1 MDGSKTHTL
10 KDQFNNNVTGTVTVN
25 TPSVK
30 YFKVAGLTG
39 IYANPPSWWSV
50 YYIHDSSSN
59 PVFGQGIVNTYVVP
73 VSNISG
79 IGFKMNGANGEIYGG
94 SLGDTDIPI
103 TNADVTAAGT
113 NPLVY
118 ITLYYF
124 V

>member
-1 MDGSKTHTL
+1 MDGTKTHTL
-10 KDQFNNNVTGTVTVN
+10 KDQSNNNVTGTVTVN
-25 TPSVK
+25 TPSSN
-30 YFKVAGLTG
+30 YFNVTGLTG
-39 IYANPPSWWSV
+39 IYTNPPSWWSV
-50 YYIHDSSSN
+50 YYIHNSANN
-59 PVFGQGIVNTYVVP
+59 PAFNQGIVNTYVVP

-94 SLGDTDIPI
+94 SLAETDIPI
-103 TNADVTAAGT
+103 GSADVTAAGS